1 MRQKILIVVAHLHED
16 REQKTDRDP
25 LQPMIGVHV
34 ASLLDRERYQ
44 VKLHNEMWHGAYPTD
59 AIAPGD
65 YALVFLSGLQ
75 VDFDRMRQLSY
86 FFRRA
91 GTTVV
96 AGGSICTL
104 FPEFA
109 ARFFDA
115 VCAGGVECVL
125 DVMRDFEAGAL
136 KPVYSSSQRNISN
149 YTVDYRLM
157 RENGISVP
165 VHYVEGS
172 RGCNFKCD
180 FCSIPAEGATHA
192 TYALDDIARNIDNA
206 IRTSPQFS
214 IPRLYPMVWFID
226 NNFSNNPAHM
236 REVCRLLKA
245 DKRVK
250 LWGALVTQ
258 DVLRNRDLVRLMA
271 ESKCRDLFTGI
282 ESMDVDFIEAHSKRQ
297 NVKGAAGLLD
307 DVAYA
312 QSLGIMVAY
321 GYLFDPRM
329 TSVARMKNE
338 LRAVLQNDQLHHPY
352 FVAFVAPLAGTALF
366 WQAVDSGELLPGL
379 RLRDLDGRCIAYR
392 STVDD
397 TETLSAFAS
406 TIFRTPQIYS
416 DWRKTLRRFARDFLQ
431 HGWKSP
437 MRSMLF
443 FRNRLRLRTLGR
455 KHSKTIARNYIGG
468 RDVLDP
474 QYRHY
479 PADISAADK
488 ARYFEPIAVTDAD
501 GRAAD
506 WLEPYRPAASRMRVA
521 VATRA

>member
-1 MRQKILIVVAHLHED
+1 
-16 REQKTDRDP
+16 
-25 LQPMIGVHV
+25 
-34 ASLLDRERYQ
+34 
-44 VKLHNEMWHGAYPTD
+44 
-59 AIAPGD
+59 
-65 YALVFLSGLQ
+65 
-75 VDFDRMRQLSY
+75 
-86 FFRRA
+86 
-91 GTTVV
+91 
-96 AGGSICTL
+96 
-104 FPEFA
+104 
-109 ARFFDA
+109 
-115 VCAGGVECVL
+115 
-125 DVMRDFEAGAL
+125 
-136 KPVYSSSQRNISN
+136 
-149 YTVDYRLM
+149 
-157 RENGISVP
+157 
-165 VHYVEGS
+165 
-172 RGCNFKCD
+172 
-180 FCSIPAEGATHA
+180 
-192 TYALDDIARNIDNA
+192 
-206 IRTSPQFS
+206 
-214 IPRLYPMVWFID
+214 
-226 NNFSNNPAHM
+226 
-236 REVCRLLKA
+236 
-245 DKRVK
+245 
-250 LWGALVTQ
+250 
-258 DVLRNRDLVRLMA
+258 MA

-443 FRNRLRLRTLGR
+443 FRNRLRLAHASGASIPRRSPATTSAGAMCSIR
-455 KHSKTIARNYIGG
+455 NTGTIRPTSPPPT
-468 RDVLDP
+468 R
-474 QYRHY
+474 
-479 PADISAADK
+479 
-488 ARYFEPIAVTDAD
+488 
-501 GRAAD
+501 RATS
-506 WLEPYRPAASRMRVA
+506 SRSP
-521 VATRA
+521 